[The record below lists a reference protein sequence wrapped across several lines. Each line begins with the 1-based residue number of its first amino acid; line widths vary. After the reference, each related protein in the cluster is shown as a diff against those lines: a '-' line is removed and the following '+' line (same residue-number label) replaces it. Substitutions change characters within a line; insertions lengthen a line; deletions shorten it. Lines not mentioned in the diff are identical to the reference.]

1 MFSSPIGARK
11 FKKFKFEFE
20 FNVIHITSHDIHTY
34 RYGQLFIDHFV
45 SIGHVH
51 QQVNFS
57 QKTMGTLEKC
67 FPEDVKKVEV
77 TTPIVILSHYDLTD
91 VNSSLKEKIST
102 AFGSDGL
109 GILFV
114 RDVPGYVSA
123 RSRLLPLARKFTEL
137 DPIIQVIQ
145 S

>member
-1 MFSSPIGARK
+1 
-11 FKKFKFEFE
+11 
-20 FNVIHITSHDIHTY
+20 
-34 RYGQLFIDHFV
+34 
-45 SIGHVH
+45 
-51 QQVNFS
+51 
-57 QKTMGTLEKC
+57 MGTLEKC

-114 RDVPGYVSA
+114 RDVPGYASA